1 MPDMNEIE
9 LANEFAWVRLE
20 KDDGVANGPRLML
33 RDMRTGRT
41 LYLDPLELEA
51 ISWMG
56 HQELLSVL
64 APAFTR
70 AREAAEQHGA

>member
-1 MPDMNEIE
+1 MTEIE
-9 LANEFAWVRLE
+9 IANEFAWVRIQKE
-20 KDDGVANGPRLML
+20 DGVANGPRLVL

-41 LYLDPLELEA
+41 MYLDPLELEA

-56 HQELLSVL
+56 HQELLSLL

-70 AREAAEQHGA
+70 AREAAERSGA

>member
-1 MPDMNEIE
+1 MNDIE

-20 KDDGVANGPRLML
+20 KEDGAANGPRLML

-41 LYLDPLELEA
+41 MYLDPLELEA

-56 HQELLSVL
+56 HQELLSLL

-70 AREAAEQHGA
+70 AREAAEQSGG

>member
-1 MPDMNEIE
+1 MNEID
-9 LANEFAWVRLE
+9 LANEFAWVRIG

-41 LYLDPLELEA
+41 MYLDPLELEA

-56 HQELLSVL
+56 HQELLSLL

-70 AREAAEQHGA
+70 AREAAERSGG

>member
-1 MPDMNEIE
+1 MNEIE
-9 LANEFAWVRLE
+9 LANEFAWVRLQ
-20 KDDGVANGPRLML
+20 KDAGVANGPRLVL

-41 LYLDPLELEA
+41 KYLDPLELEA

-56 HQELLSVL
+56 HHELLSVL

-70 AREAAEQHGA
+70 AREAAEGHEGV

>member
-1 MPDMNEIE
+1 MTEIE
-9 LANEFAWVRLE
+9 IANEFAWVRLQKE
-20 KDDGVANGPRLML
+20 DGVANGPRLAL

-41 LYLDPLELEA
+41 MYLDPLELEA

-56 HQELLSVL
+56 HQELLSLL

-70 AREAAEQHGA
+70 AREAAERPGA

>member
-1 MPDMNEIE
+1 MTEIE
-9 LANEFAWVRLE
+9 LANEFAWVQLQKE
-20 KDDGVANGPRLML
+20 DGVANGPRLML

-41 LYLDPLELEA
+41 MYLDPLELEA

-56 HQELLSVL
+56 HQELLSLL

-70 AREAAEQHGA
+70 AREAAEQSGA

>member
-1 MPDMNEIE
+1 MTEIE
-9 LANEFAWVRLE
+9 IANEFAWVRIQKE
-20 KDDGVANGPRLML
+20 DGVANGPRLVL

-41 LYLDPLELEA
+41 MYLDPLELEA

-56 HQELLSVL
+56 HQELLSLL

-70 AREAAEQHGA
+70 AREAAEQSGA

>member
-1 MPDMNEIE
+1 MTEIE
-9 LANEFAWVRLE
+9 IANEFAWVRLQKE
-20 KDDGVANGPRLML
+20 DGVANGPRLVL

-41 LYLDPLELEA
+41 MYLDPLELEA

-56 HQELLSVL
+56 HQELLSLL

-70 AREAAEQHGA
+70 AREAAERSGA

>member
-1 MPDMNEIE
+1 MTEIE
-9 LANEFAWVRLE
+9 IANEFAWVRLQKE
-20 KDDGVANGPRLML
+20 DGVANGPRLVL

-41 LYLDPLELEA
+41 MYLDPLELEA

-56 HQELLSVL
+56 HQELLSLL

-70 AREAAEQHGA
+70 AREAAEQSGA

>member
-1 MPDMNEIE
+1 MPAMNEIE

-41 LYLDPLELEA
+41 MYLDPLELEA

-56 HQELLSVL
+56 HQELLSLL

>member
-1 MPDMNEIE
+1 MNEIE

-41 LYLDPLELEA
+41 MYLDPLELEA

-56 HQELLSVL
+56 HQELLSLL

-70 AREAAEQHGA
+70 AREAAERHGA